1 LLTALRF
8 FTSLAILL
16 WGGSMVMLGMF
27 RGEFLWCAIGT
38 AVAGVGIPLL
48 GSHPWAAPLLYP
60 GRGPIEGPGAER

>member
-16 WGGSMVMLGMF
+16 WGGAMIMLGLF
-27 RGEFLWCAIGT
+27 RGELLWCAIGT

-48 GSHPWAAPLLYP
+48 GSHPWAAALLYP
-60 GRGPIEGPGAER
+60 PRGPIDGSGVER